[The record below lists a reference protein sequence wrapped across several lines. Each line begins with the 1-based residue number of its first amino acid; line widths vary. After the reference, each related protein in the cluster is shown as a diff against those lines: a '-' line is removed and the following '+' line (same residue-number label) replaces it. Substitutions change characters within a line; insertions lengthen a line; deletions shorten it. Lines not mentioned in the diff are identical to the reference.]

1 MRPWLLEKRATERS
15 HVMPDASLTSYK
27 FTRYVA
33 TILRF
38 TQTRLSF
45 LFPVILSSRPTP
57 YWYVIFY
64 LSQSLLT
71 TFSSIREDLVQM
83 LSSYVAPF
91 FSLQYPTATPA
102 HPDSFP
108 HSAYYNAGKLDICIL
123 ISYIAIMA
131 VLRDAFRLG
140 IFEPLARWKL
150 LRDLEFEREKVL
162 NKANGSAINHHH
174 VANGNGNA
182 YGNGHA
188 NGNDRVVLGTRKKMR
203 QLNRSVLRF
212 AEQGWS
218 VVYYSLQLSFGI
230 VRIFSS
236 FFFFKK
242 KKLPWHDDYA

>member
-1 MRPWLLEKRATERS
+1 MSHNSLLSHKPVFPFFSPLSYQAVRPRS
-15 HVMPDASLTSYK
+15 M
-27 FTRYVA
+27 
-33 TILRF
+33 
-38 TQTRLSF
+38 
-45 LFPVILSSRPTP
+45 LFI
-57 YWYVIFY
+57 Y
-64 LSQSLLT
+64 LSQPLLT
-71 TFSSIREDLVQM
+71 PFSSIREDLVQM

-91 FSLQYPTATPA
+91 FTLQYPTATPA

-150 LRDLEFEREKVL
+150 LRDLEFERKKVL
-162 NKANGSAINHHH
+162 NKVNGSANDDTGHHH
-174 VANGNGNA
+174 IANGNGKAN
-182 YGNGHA
+182 GNGHA
-188 NGNDRVVLGTRKKMR
+188 NGNNRVVLGTRKKLR

-230 VRIFSS
+230 VRIFS
-236 FFFFKK
+236 FLFFKK
-242 KKLPWHDDYA
+242 PLFLGMIVLSSILF

>member
-1 MRPWLLEKRATERS
+1 M
-15 HVMPDASLTSYK
+15 
-27 FTRYVA
+27 
-33 TILRF
+33 
-38 TQTRLSF
+38 
-45 LFPVILSSRPTP
+45 LFI
-57 YWYVIFY
+57 YF
-64 LSQSLLT
+64 SQPLLT
-71 TFSSIREDLVQM
+71 PFSSIREDLVQM

-91 FSLQYPTATPA
+91 FTLQYPTATPA

-150 LRDLEFEREKVL
+150 LRDLEFERKKVL
-162 NKANGSAINHHH
+162 NKVNGSANDDSGHYHI
-174 VANGNGNA
+174 ANGNGKAN
-182 YGNGHA
+182 GNGHA
-188 NGNDRVVLGTRKKMR
+188 NGNNRVVLGTRKKLR

-218 VVYYSLQLSFGI
+218 VVYYSLQWSFGI

-236 FFFFKK
+236 FFFIIKK
-242 KKLPWHDDYA
+242 KPPSFLG